1 MRAESSSRQVR
12 AAAEKRKPKV
22 FDLHLP
28 ERGAEH
34 AIHALAAEDGEHGKR
49 EIGEEVSRRTHRA
62 HQLFHPRK
70 HVRRGRVSRVQRRHE
85 RALRR
90 APDAI
95 DRNPDVFER
104 AQRAEMCETVSA
116 PAGQDDPDR
125 STGDVSREPL
135 GVLPA
140 PEPKRMVSH
149 RLGATVSPPSRT
161 LGRFAGCVD
170 ENELRGGTASTAPQE
185 ASFGRV
191 RRRVPRRRSR
201 DDENFIRLRH
211 AHLRPRRRAR
221 VRLQDDEPVVFL
233 LLRHPPREF
242 RPVKFRPQ
250 TRDGAVA
257 KLVPRGRFV
266 EPQRRA
272 EHFERASKVPRER
285 RHRGLVL
292 DARGN
297 QRDGHEIRSCG
308 RTLERGVQLPRHR
321 LEESRRRRR
330 VTRAHQRQRAARH
343 SHELAVPQAHRRGR
357 VPTPREQRCLAD
369 GLASTALFVRTRAVP
384 PLRSVPAAIVV
395 PIPPQQ
401 PDASRDE
408 HEHAGGLLALHIRR
422 LARAEPHAV

>member
-1 MRAESSSRQVR
+1 MDARTY
-12 AAAEKRKPKV
+12 
-22 FDLHLP
+22 
-28 ERGAEH
+28 
-34 AIHALAAEDGEHGKR
+34 
-49 EIGEEVSRRTHRA
+49 RRTEPATCVLSR
-62 HQLFHPRK
+62 PRDKFVLQQKNGSQRSSISTSPSAARSMRSTPLPLKMESTGSVRSVRRCRGELIARTSSFTRGK
-70 HVRRGRVSRVQRRHE
+70 HVGRGRVSRVQRRHE

-95 DRNPDVFER
+95 DRDPDVFER

-201 DDENFIRLRH
+201 DDENFIRPRH

-221 VRLQDDEPVVFL
+221 VRLQDDEPVIFL

-272 EHFERASKVPRER
+272 EHFERASKVPASVATADSSSTR
-285 RHRGLVL
+285 
-292 DARGN
+292 ARN
-297 QRDGHEIRSCG
+297 QRDGHEIRSRG

-330 VTRAHQRQRAARH
+330 VSRAHQRQRSRRH
-343 SHELAVPQAHRRGR
+343 SGTSSLSRKHIAVDGYRPPASRGASPMVSPRPRSSFGRARYPPSIRPRRDRRPDPAAAAGR
-357 VPTPREQRCLAD
+357 VPR
-369 GLASTALFVRTRAVP
+369 
-384 PLRSVPAAIVV
+384 
-395 PIPPQQ
+395 
-401 PDASRDE
+401 
-408 HEHAGGLLALHIRR
+408 
-422 LARAEPHAV
+422 